1 MPLCFQIQLRFL
13 FNKESR
19 QKQRNLGPIYIRL
32 VSTISWVIRFTR
44 AGSAQALFTQ
54 LNVRCAYI

>member
-32 VSTISWVIRFTR
+32 LSTISWVIRLPGLVR
-44 AGSAQALFTQ
+44 LKPCS
-54 LNVRCAYI
+54 LN